1 MRTASLICGALLL
14 LAPRP
19 SFGDEKL
26 FGIACRSVHLG
37 YPAPAGT
44 AFTLTARVTDS
55 APGNYVM
62 VCGWRDGYFGMQELA
77 NGKKLLLFSVWDS
90 QQNNAES
97 VPAEKRAQTLYHDP
111 KVRLGRFGGE
121 GSGGQS
127 FFDYDWK
134 IGEEYRFLVE
144 ARVNGERTEFT
155 GWFFVPE
162 DRAWKKLVTF
172 STITGGRPLS
182 GYYSFVEDFRRNR
195 ESTKH
200 KRAAAF
206 RDGWVRGQD
215 GEWKPLTQA
224 RFTADANPAMN
235 INAWREGE
243 WFHLA
248 TGGETENTGV
258 KLREVLELP
267 EAEHRPP
274 ADLPEMAKEKP
285 AAQE

>member
-1 MRTASLICGALLL
+1 MRTAGLICVALVLL
-14 LAPRP
+14 VQRP
-19 SFGDEKL
+19 TLGDEKL

-37 YPAPAGT
+37 YPAPNGT
-44 AFTLTARVTDS
+44 AFTLTARVTHS
-55 APGNYVM
+55 APGTYVM

-90 QQNNAES
+90 EQNNPDA
-97 VPAEKRAQTLYHDP
+97 VAAEKRVQTLYHDP
-111 KVRLGRFGGE
+111 QVRLGRFGGE

-134 IGEEYRFLVE
+134 IDEDYRFLVE
-144 ARVNGERTEFT
+144 ARPNGDRTEFT

-172 STITGGRPLS
+172 STITQGRSLS

-200 KRAAAF
+200 ERAAAF
-206 RDGWVRGQD
+206 RDGWVRSSS

-224 RFTADANPAMN
+224 RFTGDANPAMN
-235 INAWREGE
+235 INAYREGA
-243 WFHLA
+243 WFHLG
-248 TGGETENTGV
+248 TGGMIENTGA

-267 EAEHRPP
+267 KEDRRPP
-274 ADLPEMAKEKP
+274 TELPAMAE
-285 AAQE
+285 A